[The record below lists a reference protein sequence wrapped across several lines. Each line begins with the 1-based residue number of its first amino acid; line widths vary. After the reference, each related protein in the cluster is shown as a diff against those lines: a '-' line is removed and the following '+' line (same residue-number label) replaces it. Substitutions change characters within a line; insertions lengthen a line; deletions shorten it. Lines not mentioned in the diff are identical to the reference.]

1 MTELSASAGSEGYG
15 ACDDDDAAPVSIG
28 RLRPGDL
35 IG

>member
-15 ACDDDDAAPVSIG
+15 ACDDDAAPVSIG